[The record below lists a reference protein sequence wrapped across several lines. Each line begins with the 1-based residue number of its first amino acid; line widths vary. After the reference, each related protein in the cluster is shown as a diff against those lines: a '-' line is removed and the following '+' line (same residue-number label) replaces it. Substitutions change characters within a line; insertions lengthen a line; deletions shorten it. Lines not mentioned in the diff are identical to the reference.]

1 MKEQATICVA
11 YTGEAVNDGTMEV
24 SELAPAL
31 LALSNFIGEAN
42 RVLNNDGST
51 IEVRVSAHFERGSFE
66 MSLEFVRTLAQ
77 QLKLFFSETS
87 YSLTDILTALGLVAT
102 LSGCN
107 FLELY
112 RWLKGKQ
119 PTKVEKGDEDTVRVY
134 LEEESR
140 EITIGVWKLFK
151 SEKVK
156 KHIAGIVHPLKTD
169 GVDAVEF
176 RDAEN
181 KTVAEKIPSDEVEY
195 FSAPAQGE
203 ELQEL
208 ISEQQLMLKIVN
220 LSFDRDLTW
229 RFDDGETKFYA
240 RVTDEKFLDL
250 IESGRLTFSS
260 GDGIV
265 AMVETKQQH
274 VDGEIKKTTKTIVKV
289 LQINKCAGQINLVTD
304 DKKE

>member
-11 YTGEAVNDGTMEV
+11 YTGEAVNDGTMDV

-42 RVLNNDGST
+42 RILNNDDST

-77 QLKLFFSETS
+77 QLKLFFAEGN

-107 FLELY
+107 FLEFY

-119 PTKVEKGDEDTVRVY
+119 PQKVESVDKDTVRVHF
-134 LEEESR
+134 EEETR
-140 EITIGVWKLFK
+140 EISIGVWKLFR
-151 SEKVK
+151 SEKIK
-156 KHIAGIVHPLKTD
+156 KHVAGVVHPLTKA

-181 KTVAEKIPSDEVEY
+181 KTVAEKIPSEEVEY
-195 FSAPAQGE
+195 FSATEQNE
-203 ELQEL
+203 NLQEFV
-208 ISEQQLMLKIVN
+208 SEQQLMLKIVN
-220 LSFDRDLTW
+220 LSFERGLTW
-229 RFDDGETKFYA
+229 RFDDGDAKFYA
-240 RVTDEKFLDL
+240 KVTDEKFLDL
-250 IESGRLTFSS
+250 IESGRITFGS
-260 GDGIV
+260 GDVIV
-265 AMVETKQQH
+265 ANVETKQQH
-274 VDGEIKKTTKTIVKV
+274 VDGEIKKTIKTVVKV
-289 LQINKCAGQINLVTD
+289 LQINKRAGQINLVTD
-304 DKKE
+304 EKD